1 MARAAVLGRLTWRVA
16 TVSAVRDETA
26 TARTLVL
33 DVPGWPGHEA
43 GQHVDVRLTAPDGYT
58 AVRSYSIASVAAEPG
73 APTAGPG
80 ASADT
85 VTGGEQIEITV
96 EQVEDGEV
104 STYLAGVAGAGDQL
118 EVRGPIGGW
127 FAWRATQSE
136 PVQLIGGGS
145 GVVPLM
151 AMVRA
156 RAAAASPAPFRL
168 LYSTRRPQSVI
179 YRSELERRAA
189 DGLPLTLVYTRAVP
203 PGWSR
208 PPGRVDAALLASA
221 TFPPSEMPTCY
232 VCGPTPFVEAV
243 ADQLLSAGHDPGR
256 VRTERF
262 GGLS

>member
-1 MARAAVLGRLTWRVA
+1 MAAVSEVRV
-16 TVSAVRDETA
+16 ETA

-33 DVPGWPGHEA
+33 DVPGWPGHDA

-58 AVRSYSIASVAAEPG
+58 AVRSYSIASVVAEHG
-73 APTAGPG
+73 APTVGPG
-80 ASADT
+80 ASTITD
-85 VTGGEQIEITV
+85 GDRIEITV
-96 EQVEDGEV
+96 EPVVDGEV
-104 STYLAGVAGAGDQL
+104 SSYLAGVAAAGDEL

-127 FAWRATQSE
+127 FAWRPAQTE

-156 RAAAASPAPFRL
+156 RTAAASSAPFRL

-189 DGLPLTLVYTRAVP
+189 DGLPFTLVYTRSAP
-203 PGWSR
+203 PGWAR
-208 PPGRVDAALLASA
+208 PPGRIDAALLAA
-221 TFPPSEMPTCY
+221 TTFAPDEAPTCY

-243 ADQLLSAGHDPGR
+243 ADQLLAAGHDPGR

-262 GGLS
+262 GGQS

>member
-16 TVSAVRDETA
+16 TVSAVRVETA

-33 DVPGWPGHEA
+33 DVAGWPGHDA

-58 AVRSYSIASVAAEPG
+58 AVCSYSIASVVDG
-73 APTAGPG
+73 
-80 ASADT
+80 DR
-85 VTGGEQIEITV
+85 IEITV
-96 EQVEDGEV
+96 EQVMDGEV
-104 STYLAGVAGAGDQL
+104 SSYLAGVAGVGDQL

-127 FAWRATQSE
+127 FAWRPAQAE

-156 RAAAASPAPFRL
+156 RAAASSSAPFRL

-179 YRSELERRAA
+179 YRSELDERAA
-189 DGLPLTLVYTRAVP
+189 DGLPLTLVYTRSIP
-203 PGWSR
+203 PGWAR
-208 PPGRVDAALLASA
+208 PPGRIDAALLAST
-221 TFPPSEMPTCY
+221 TFAPDEAPTCY
-232 VCGPTPFVEAV
+232 VCGPTPFVEVV
-243 ADQLLSAGHDPGR
+243 ADQLLAAGHDPAR

-262 GGLS
+262 GGQS